1 LHRRRW
7 QDGIV
12 LRDIRVAT
20 LSLDP
25 GGEPLQRLSRCEQM
39 FQLQAQMVSIA
50 ALAPKQQHL
59 AGYGQAV
66 LTKIVR
72 AAPLERLD
80 RLDHFQA
87 VPNGVTERL
96 IHL

>member
-1 LHRRRW
+1 
-7 QDGIV
+7 
-12 LRDIRVAT
+12 
-20 LSLDP
+20 
-25 GGEPLQRLSRCEQM
+25 
-39 FQLQAQMVSIA
+39 MVSIA